1 MKFQNILKVL
11 AISMILGGIGIIWLG
26 LNMMKS

>member
-1 MKFQNILKVL
+1 MKFQNILKAL
-11 AISMILGGIGIIWLG
+11 AVSMIFGGIGIIWLG